1 MHELSIASALAD
13 IVLRHAGGRRVTAV
27 EVKVGRLRQV
37 VPDALEF
44 AWELVV
50 RETPLEG
57 AALELQDVPVTV
69 RCRACDAESPIEDF
83 PFACAACGDL
93 DVEVTAGDEL
103 SVEAIEVDEPALSGG
118 R

>member
-1 MHELSIASALAD
+1 MHELSIATALAD
-13 IVLRHAGGRRVTAV
+13 IVLRHAEGRKVTAV

-44 AWELVV
+44 GWELVV

-57 AALELQDVPVTV
+57 AVLELEDVPVTL
-69 RCRACDAESPIEDF
+69 RCRACEAESHAEGF
-83 PFACAACGDL
+83 PFVCAACGEL
-93 DVEVTAGDEL
+93 DVEVMAGDEL

>member
-13 IVLRHAGGRRVTAV
+13 VVLRHAGGRRVTAV

-69 RCRACDAESPIEDF
+69 RCRACDTESQVDGF
-83 PFACAACGDL
+83 PFACAACDGL

-103 SVEAIEVDEPALSGG
+103 SVEAIEVDEPSLTGG

>member
-1 MHELSIASALAD
+1 MHELSIASALVD

-44 AWELVV
+44 AWELVA

-57 AALELQDVPVTV
+57 AALELRDVPVTL
-69 RCRACDAESPIEDF
+69 RCRACEAESQPEGF
-83 PFACAACGDL
+83 PFACAACAGL

-103 SVEAIEVDEPALSGG
+103 SVEAIEVEEPALSGG